1 MPEPPVVSGLTVHDL
16 HFFVNQLLGTN
27 PRTLFTFQFGSRIIP
42 VLSGQDLRKSPASPS
57 SINQPITP
65 LRSLSCLSHWLSGFT
80 WELGF
85 FFSCCQ
91 WRLCFGGRFF
101 GVSLLPHNKRYTNH
115 GGSLVAE
122 KHCCH
127 GGRFV
132 GTGGKI
138 LTLHACHNL

>member
-85 FFSCCQ
+85 FFFMLPVAPLLWGQVFWCFFTATQQALHQSWGVTGSRETLLS
-91 WRLCFGGRFF
+91 WRQICGYWR
-101 GVSLLPHNKRYTNH
+101 
-115 GGSLVAE
+115 
-122 KHCCH
+122 
-127 GGRFV
+127 
-132 GTGGKI
+132 
-138 LTLHACHNL
+138 